1 MLTAHLYAH
10 VKHFFVCVCVFRAE
24 QPFAAS
30 YKIFCDRVIR
40 ERIINNQE
48 ILKMN
53 QLVRKKFLDIVK
65 KNEDIDASDYR

>member
-1 MLTAHLYAH
+1 MHMLSISLSA
-10 VKHFFVCVCVFRAE
+10 CVFRAE